1 MTISKE
7 TGQAVAAE
15 INEAVRAIL
24 AKHGLEAGKTVT
36 GHGEWFEYKVTAVAV
51 TLGDN
56 GVNLSSKE
64 ATYYSKFGY
73 TAYAGDDDFTGV
85 ELTAP
90 LGTRFNAGRPLQ
102 DYAFAGIDAKKRKFP
117 IMAIDLQTG
126 KMVGFPDSVVS
137 RINLAHSQAVIA
149 QGGK

>member
-1 MTISKE
+1 MSISKE

-15 INEAVRAIL
+15 IDKAVRDIL
-24 AKHGLEAGKTVT
+24 AKHGLEAGRTTT

-73 TAYAGDDDFTGV
+73 TAYAGDNDFTGV

-90 LGTRFNAGRPLQ
+90 LGTRFQG

-117 IMAIDLQTG
+117 IIAIDLKTG
-126 KMVGFPDSVVS
+126 KMVGFPDSVVA
-137 RINLAHSQAVIA
+137 RINLAHAQA
-149 QGGK
+149 GK